1 MAYSIGSSQDDCYPG
16 TTVLVNKLDLRDQ
29 AALDQ
34 AEKISVTLRT
44 AELGLRTYTEPFTF
58 DFYRMLHRELFQ
70 DLYTWAGEL
79 RTIDL
84 SKKGTRF
91 YPAAELLRYGQAKF
105 RYLAEENEFRGISKD
120 ELVVKAADFYHE
132 LNMLHPFREGNGRT
146 ERLFFTLL
154 IRRCGYQIDFAEC
167 DMDALMMAT
176 IYVAQGVPT
185 YLASFFR
192 EAIREIE

>member
-16 TTVLVNKLDLRDQ
+16 TTVLINKPDLRNQ

-34 AEKISVTLRT
+34 AERVIVTLRA

-70 DLYTWAGEL
+70 DLYAWAGEL

-105 RYLAEENEFRGISKD
+105 RYLAEENEFRGIPKD

-132 LNMLHPFREGNGRT
+132 VKQAYFADDPHFC
-146 ERLFFTLL
+146 ERSWGMSDDYLL
-154 IRRCGYQIDFAEC
+154 AVNHESTMVRVG
-167 DMDALMMAT
+167 T
-176 IYVAQGVPT
+176 
-185 YLASFFR
+185 
-192 EAIREIE
+192 AIFGPRKY